1 MRIFFTATKFFTGIG
16 IFKIQSF
23 RKFHQN
29 LSTGIEN
36 INKFQASTDGTFQ
49 FFDMPY
55 SKPHQVVKSSYFFTK
70 FDLYSSVTPLDNV
83 T

>member
-1 MRIFFTATKFFTGIG
+1 MKIFFTATKFFTGIG
-16 IFKIQSF
+16 IVKTQTFS
-23 RKFHQN
+23 KFHQN

-55 SKPHQVVKSSYFFTK
+55 SKPHQVVKSSSFFTK

-83 T
+83 A